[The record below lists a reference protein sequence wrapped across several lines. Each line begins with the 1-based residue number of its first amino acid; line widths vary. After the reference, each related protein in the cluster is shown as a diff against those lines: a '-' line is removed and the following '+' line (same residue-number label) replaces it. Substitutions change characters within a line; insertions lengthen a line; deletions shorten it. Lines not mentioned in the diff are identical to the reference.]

1 MIKFRCPG
9 CPVVYSVDDHRGW
22 NKESC
27 PTCRTE
33 FIIPGDE
40 ADTPNPK
47 TPRNDEPERFPNEKT
62 PPKIASKRIVAGV
75 LALFL
80 GAFGV
85 HKFVLGYTRAGL
97 IHLALTVATCGLM
110 KFVAIVEGII
120 YLTKSDADFIQT
132 YQIGT
137 KEWF

>member
-1 MIKFRCPG
+1 MITFRCPG

-27 PTCRTE
+27 PSCGSE
-33 FIIPGDE
+33 FVIPGME
-40 ADTPNPK
+40 IE
-47 TPRNDEPERFPNEKT
+47 TPRSKT
-62 PPKIASKRIVAGV
+62 LPKIESKRIVAGV
-75 LALFL
+75 LAIFL

-85 HKFVLGYTRAGL
+85 HKFVLGYTKAGL
-97 IHLALTVATCGLM
+97 IHLVLTVATCGLM
-110 KFVAIVEGII
+110 KIVAIVEGII
-120 YLTKSDADFIQT
+120 YLTKSDAEFIQT